1 MSTQARYAPSADVLK
16 QILQILLTLPTEK
29 LVAVQ
34 DYLLFLQSNR
44 NGVHPAHGNGAGHEP
59 ALTEYD
65 ILLTK
70 QPDNGYI
77 ARPVLMP
84 EIVVSGAD
92 EKETLAQVC
101 GAIANQQTQSR
112 IVRVQVPTYNETVD
126 DPWLRFA
133 GMWEDDPN
141 WEQFQAD
148 IASHRQ
154 LIDAQMQ
161 PDLINE

>member
-1 MSTQARYAPSADVLK
+1 MQTQASYAPSADVLK
-16 QILQILLTLPTEK
+16 QILQILLTLPPEK

-34 DYLLFLQSNR
+34 DYLLFLQSN
-44 NGVHPAHGNGAGHEP
+44 HNGAHHANGDGTGHEP
-59 ALTEYD
+59 ELTEYD

-70 QPDNGYI
+70 QPGNGYS

-101 GAIANQQTQSR
+101 DAIVNQQTQSR
-112 IVRVQVPTYNETVD
+112 IVRVQVPTSNQTGD

-133 GMWEDDPN
+133 GEWGDEDE
-141 WEQFQAD
+141 WAQFQAD
-148 IASHRQ
+148 IAAHRQ
-154 LIDAQMQ
+154 FIDQQTQAAGA
-161 PDLINE
+161 E